1 MKETT
6 RQEGGM
12 TSEQIEICNELERRL
27 KERSGW
33 RNPMVW
39 IAGAALTVSFLINFL
54 ATPQDIQRD
63 LQELKVGQA
72 KMDAVNSERQVAL
85 DQWRIQNGA
94 ELRYIRENIEKY
106 AVRIEELEKKS
117 YQWERSK

>member
-1 MKETT
+1 
-6 RQEGGM
+6 M
-12 TSEQIEICNELERRL
+12 TPEQTEICNELERRL
-27 KERSGW
+27 GKRDGW

-39 IAGAALTVSFLINFL
+39 IAGVALFISFLINFV
-54 ATPQDIQRD
+54 ATPPQIQRD

-72 KMDAVNSERQVAL
+72 KMDAVNTERQVAL

-117 YQWERSK
+117 YQWRAP